1 MHGRPGICWP
11 VWMKVMPGSWL
22 MASVCM
28 ERTMAMSSAM
38 RAVYGRSSEIQAP
51 LCPCWSNS
59 KTEGA
64 IGKRACPDVI
74 VVRRCPWRIDSG
86 RSLSYQSFIFGL

>member
-1 MHGRPGICWP
+1 
-11 VWMKVMPGSWL
+11 MPGSWL

-28 ERTMAMSSAM
+28 ERMMAMSSAM

-51 LCPCWSNS
+51 LCPCRLNS
-59 KTEGA
+59 KTDGA

-74 VVRRCPWRIDSG
+74 VVSRCPSRTDSG
-86 RSLSYQSFIFGL
+86 RSRSYQSRICGL